1 MEKIKKTIISAV
13 LIMATML
20 TAARSVQAATVV
32 TIEAADVDRL
42 ERLVYAE
49 AGNQTLYAQ
58 KLVCATV
65 INRCYSDEFPNS
77 IDGVINDKQDGVYQ
91 FSCVPNGAYG
101 NATPTDQVRQAVNE
115 VLSEY
120 ASGTATYPAD
130 MLFFRS
136 GHYFD
141 WSTVED
147 YINEDDMYF
156 SRLR

>member
-1 MEKIKKTIISAV
+1 MQITKKIIVSAALA
-13 LIMATML
+13 LIVSIAVATA
-20 TAARSVQAATVV
+20 TKAATVV

-49 AGNQTLYAQ
+49 AGNQSLQAQ

-77 IDGVINDKQDGVYQ
+77 VEAVIQDKQGGCYQ
-91 FSCVPNGAYG
+91 FSCVPNGMYA
-101 NATPTDQVRQAVNE
+101 NARPTDQVRQAVNE

-120 ASGTATYPAD
+120 ASGTAAYPSD

-136 GHYFD
+136 GYFFN

-147 YINEDDMYF
+147 YVNEDDMYF